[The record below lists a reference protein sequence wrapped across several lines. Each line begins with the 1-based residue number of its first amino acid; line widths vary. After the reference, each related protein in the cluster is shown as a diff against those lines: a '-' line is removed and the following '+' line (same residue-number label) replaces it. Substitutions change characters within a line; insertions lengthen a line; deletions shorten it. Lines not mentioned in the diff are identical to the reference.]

1 MQTTNGKDIAELV
14 GIVAIVASLIFVGL
28 EMRQTRSIAL
38 AATYQTRADSEMFLM
53 SYIQQP
59 DIRRVWI
66 KVENDEVLSQD
77 DEWILV
83 GSLNIR
89 FAYLENIH
97 FQMENGMLSGETLNG
112 HLLGISPMFAE
123 PPFVEWWESGRDGW
137 RPSFSRYVDEFIER
151 IDRDN
156 RRSD

>member
-1 MQTTNGKDIAELV
+1 MRATNWKDYAELV
-14 GIVAIVASLIFVGL
+14 GIAAIVASLIFVGL

-66 KVENDEVLSQD
+66 KVTNDEVLSQ
-77 DEWILV
+77 EEGWILV

-97 FQMENGMLSGETLNG
+97 FQMENGMLSEETVNG
-112 HLLGISPMFAE
+112 HLHGISPMFAE
-123 PPFVEWWESGRDGW
+123 PPVVEWWDSGRDSW
-137 RPSFSRYVDEFIER
+137 RPSFSRYVDEFIDR